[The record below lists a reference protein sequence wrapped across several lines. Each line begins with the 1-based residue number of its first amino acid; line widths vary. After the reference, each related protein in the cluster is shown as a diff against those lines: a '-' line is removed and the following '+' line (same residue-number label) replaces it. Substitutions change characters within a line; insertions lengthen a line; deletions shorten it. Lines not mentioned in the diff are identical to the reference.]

1 MSIYPFFNENL
12 TAENI
17 ESDISRE
24 YDLNAGRIVEG
35 AEAIKIWISN
45 ALKTKRYRY
54 PIYSFDYGQEF
65 DRIIG
70 RKVNIDYIKSE
81 IERYIKECLLI
92 NEKIQEISKLDIQ
105 VDGSRVTVTFT
116 AKTIY
121 GEVDLE
127 YA

>member
-24 YDLNAGRIVEG
+24 YDLNTGRIVEG